1 MNPYFT
7 APDTE
12 KFRFYRIPKLLFTDE
27 RYRPVSTDAKML
39 YGLLLDRLS
48 LSEKTAGKTSVAG
61 STNISPSVRRRSYC
75 TSATKRSAV
84 CLQSWKQPTSS
95 SVAVRDRAGPTAST

>member
-39 YGLLLDRLS
+39 YCWTAYPCPR
-48 LSEKTAGKTSVAG
+48 KTAGKTSVAG

>member
-48 LSEKTAGKTSVAG
+48 LSE
-61 STNISPSVRRRSYC
+61 
-75 TSATKRSAV
+75 
-84 CLQSWKQPTSS
+84 
-95 SVAVRDRAGPTAST
+95 

>member
-48 LSEKTAGKTSVAG
+48 LSEKNG

>member
-48 LSEKTAGKTSVAG
+48 LYPMNWALNLDGHLSLWAGIALLLIPTVLMFLGTSYILK
-61 STNISPSVRRRSYC
+61 N
-75 TSATKRSAV
+75 K
-84 CLQSWKQPTSS
+84 LNLE
-95 SVAVRDRAGPTAST
+95 